1 MGSHVY
7 RGPMVKIKIWLPKLI
22 EIAREYTEP

>member
-7 RGPMVKIKIWLPKLI
+7 GGPMVRIKIWRPKLI